1 MKWKLEIA
9 NVRANERLLLKEH
22 LDQMSERGWDLKR
35 IGSFYLLYESA
46 MDPCSWHIGFNDDAA
61 MLNAPR
67 YIGIPAQKQI
77 DLYEEMGYT
86 FVTAFRCL
94 MIYRSEK
101 GAAEVFSD
109 AQTEAAAMEK
119 ALREERFFRVHAP
132 CALLLLLL
140 LIPLCQPAPRLTLL
154 SDTFA
159 LGAYLFALLSEL
171 VLAAFFFQRKKRAS
185 SWRSIRLRP
194 WGWLIVLMGLIT
206 AMLCCVWAFTGSA
219 SIVSALIV
227 EGAVLTLLSILFAQI
242 SSMAPSRTWGYTAA
256 LGFVLLIPLSALLCT
271 AIAPLDTQASPAIV
285 QGMAFDDVQD
295 RQSVLLH
302 HVRGGSDELSFDYI
316 ALKEPFL
323 LPAAQSYLLE
333 RYPMR
338 YERRMQET
346 DIYLPDTTIPD
357 AISAANGETLRLGR
371 AVLLIQEDRALYV
384 HDQRGKQGYTE
395 SELLALIHEMAR

>member
-22 LDQMSERGWDLKR
+22 LDQMSERGWNLKR
-35 IGSFYLLYESA
+35 IGSFYLLYERA

-61 MLNAPR
+61 MLNAHR
-67 YIGIPAQKQI
+67 YIGISAQKQI

-140 LIPLCQPAPRLTLL
+140 LIPLCQPAPRLMLL

-171 VLAAFFFQRKKRAS
+171 FLAAFFFQRKKRAS

-242 SSMAPSRTWGYTAA
+242 SSMAPSRTWGYAAA

-295 RQSVLLH
+295 RQSALLH

-357 AISAANGETLRLGR
+357 AISAANGGTLRLGR

>member
-1 MKWKLEIA
+1 MA
-9 NVRANERLLLKEH
+9 
-22 LDQMSERGWDLKR
+22 LDLPS
-35 IGSFYLLYESA
+35 
-46 MDPCSWHIGFNDDAA
+46 
-61 MLNAPR
+61 
-67 YIGIPAQKQI
+67 
-77 DLYEEMGYT
+77 
-86 FVTAFRCL
+86 
-94 MIYRSEK
+94 
-101 GAAEVFSD
+101 
-109 AQTEAAAMEK
+109 
-119 ALREERFFRVHAP
+119 
-132 CALLLLLL
+132 
-140 LIPLCQPAPRLTLL
+140 
-154 SDTFA
+154 
-159 LGAYLFALLSEL
+159 
-171 VLAAFFFQRKKRAS
+171 
-185 SWRSIRLRP
+185 P

-242 SSMAPSRTWGYTAA
+242 SSMAPSRTWGYAAA
-256 LGFVLLIPLSALLCT
+256 LAIVLLIPLSALLCT

-295 RQSVLLH
+295 RQSALLH

-357 AISAANGETLRLGR
+357 AISAANGGTLRLGR

>member
-61 MLNAPR
+61 MLKAPR
-67 YIGIPAQKQI
+67 YIGISAQKQI

-119 ALREERFFRVHAP
+119 VLQEERFFRVYAP

-140 LIPLCQPAPRLTLL
+140 LIPLCQPAPRLMLL

-219 SIVSALIV
+219 SIVSTLIV

-242 SSMAPSRTWGYTAA
+242 SSMAPSRTWGYAAA
-256 LGFVLLIPLSALLCT
+256 LDFVLLIPLSALLCT
-271 AIAPLDTQASPAIV
+271 AIAPLDTQASPALV

-295 RQSVLLH
+295 RQSALLH

-357 AISAANGETLRLGR
+357 AISAANGGTLRLGR

>member
-67 YIGIPAQKQI
+67 YIGISVQKQI

-132 CALLLLLL
+132 CTLLLLLL
-140 LIPLCQPAPRLTLL
+140 LIPLCQPAPRLMLL

-159 LGAYLFALLSEL
+159 LSAYLFALLSEL

-227 EGAVLTLLSILFAQI
+227 EGAVLTLLSIVFAQI
-242 SSMAPSRTWGYTAA
+242 SSMAPSRTWGYAAA
-256 LGFVLLIPLSALLCT
+256 LAIVLLIPLSALLCT

-295 RQSVLLH
+295 RQSALLH

-357 AISAANGETLRLGR
+357 AISAANGGTLRLGR

>member
-35 IGSFYLLYESA
+35 IGSFYLLYERA
-46 MDPCSWHIGFNDDAA
+46 VDPCSWHIGFNDDAT

-67 YIGIPAQKQI
+67 YIGISAQKQI

-119 ALREERFFRVHAP
+119 ALREERFFRVYAP

-140 LIPLCQPAPRLTLL
+140 LIPLCQPAPRLMLL
-154 SDTFA
+154 SGTFA

-194 WGWLIVLMGLIT
+194 WGWLIVL
-206 AMLCCVWAFTGSA
+206 
-219 SIVSALIV
+219 IV

-242 SSMAPSRTWGYTAA
+242 SSMAPSRTWGYAAA

-295 RQSVLLH
+295 RQSALLH

-323 LPAAQSYLLE
+323 LPAAQSYLLD

>member
-1 MKWKLEIA
+1 
-9 NVRANERLLLKEH
+9 
-22 LDQMSERGWDLKR
+22 
-35 IGSFYLLYESA
+35 
-46 MDPCSWHIGFNDDAA
+46 
-61 MLNAPR
+61 
-67 YIGIPAQKQI
+67 
-77 DLYEEMGYT
+77 
-86 FVTAFRCL
+86 
-94 MIYRSEK
+94 
-101 GAAEVFSD
+101 
-109 AQTEAAAMEK
+109 
-119 ALREERFFRVHAP
+119 
-132 CALLLLLL
+132 
-140 LIPLCQPAPRLTLL
+140 
-154 SDTFA
+154 
-159 LGAYLFALLSEL
+159 
-171 VLAAFFFQRKKRAS
+171 
-185 SWRSIRLRP
+185 
-194 WGWLIVLMGLIT
+194 MGLIT

-242 SSMAPSRTWGYTAA
+242 SSMAPSRTWGYAAA
-256 LGFVLLIPLSALLCT
+256 LGFVLFIPLSALLCT

-295 RQSVLLH
+295 RQSALLH

-338 YERRMQET
+338 YKRRMQET

-357 AISAANGETLRLGR
+357 AISAANGGTLRLGR

>member
-35 IGSFYLLYESA
+35 IGSFYLLYERA
-46 MDPCSWHIGFNDDAA
+46 VDPCSWHIGFNDDAT

-67 YIGIPAQKQI
+67 YIGISAQKQI

-119 ALREERFFRVHAP
+119 ALREERFFRVYAP

-140 LIPLCQPAPRLTLL
+140 LIPLCQPAPRLMLL
-154 SDTFA
+154 SGTFA

-194 WGWLIVLMGLIT
+194 WGWLIVL
-206 AMLCCVWAFTGSA
+206 
-219 SIVSALIV
+219 IV
-227 EGAVLTLLSILFAQI
+227 EGAVLTLLSIAFAQI
-242 SSMAPSRTWGYTAA
+242 SSMAPSQTWGYTAA

-295 RQSVLLH
+295 RQSALLH

-357 AISAANGETLRLGR
+357 AISAANGGTLRLGR

>member
-1 MKWKLEIA
+1 
-9 NVRANERLLLKEH
+9 
-22 LDQMSERGWDLKR
+22 
-35 IGSFYLLYESA
+35 
-46 MDPCSWHIGFNDDAA
+46 
-61 MLNAPR
+61 
-67 YIGIPAQKQI
+67 
-77 DLYEEMGYT
+77 MGYT

-140 LIPLCQPAPRLTLL
+140 LIPLCQPAPRLMLL

-227 EGAVLTLLSILFAQI
+227 EGAVLTLLSIVFAQI
-242 SSMAPSRTWGYTAA
+242 SSMAPSRTWGYAAA

-295 RQSVLLH
+295 RQSALLH

-323 LPAAQSYLLE
+323 LPAVQSYLLE

>member
-35 IGSFYLLYESA
+35 IGSFYLLYERA
-46 MDPCSWHIGFNDDAA
+46 VDPCSWHIGFNDDAT

-67 YIGIPAQKQI
+67 YIGISAQKQI

-119 ALREERFFRVHAP
+119 ALREERFFRVYAP

-140 LIPLCQPAPRLTLL
+140 LIPLCQPAPRLMLL
-154 SDTFA
+154 SGTFA
-159 LGAYLFALLSEL
+159 LGAYLFALLSGL

-206 AMLCCVWAFTGSA
+206 A
-219 SIVSALIV
+219 
-227 EGAVLTLLSILFAQI
+227 
-242 SSMAPSRTWGYTAA
+242 
-256 LGFVLLIPLSALLCT
+256 
-271 AIAPLDTQASPAIV
+271 IV

-295 RQSVLLH
+295 RQSALLH

-384 HDQRGKQGYTE
+384 HDQRGEQAYTE

>member
-67 YIGIPAQKQI
+67 YIGISAQKQI

-119 ALREERFFRVHAP
+119 ALREERFFRVYAP

-140 LIPLCQPAPRLTLL
+140 LIPLCQPAPRLMLL

-159 LGAYLFALLSEL
+159 LSAYLFALLSEL

-242 SSMAPSRTWGYTAA
+242 SSMAPSRTWGYAAA

-295 RQSVLLH
+295 RQSALLH

-316 ALKEPFL
+316 ALEEPFL

-384 HDQRGKQGYTE
+384 HDQRGEQAYTE

>member
-1 MKWKLEIA
+1 
-9 NVRANERLLLKEH
+9 
-22 LDQMSERGWDLKR
+22 
-35 IGSFYLLYESA
+35 
-46 MDPCSWHIGFNDDAA
+46 
-61 MLNAPR
+61 
-67 YIGIPAQKQI
+67 
-77 DLYEEMGYT
+77 
-86 FVTAFRCL
+86 
-94 MIYRSEK
+94 
-101 GAAEVFSD
+101 
-109 AQTEAAAMEK
+109 
-119 ALREERFFRVHAP
+119 
-132 CALLLLLL
+132 
-140 LIPLCQPAPRLTLL
+140 
-154 SDTFA
+154 
-159 LGAYLFALLSEL
+159 
-171 VLAAFFFQRKKRAS
+171 
-185 SWRSIRLRP
+185 
-194 WGWLIVLMGLIT
+194 
-206 AMLCCVWAFTGSA
+206 
-219 SIVSALIV
+219 
-227 EGAVLTLLSILFAQI
+227 
-242 SSMAPSRTWGYTAA
+242 MAPSRTWGYATA

-295 RQSVLLH
+295 RHSALLH

>member
-67 YIGIPAQKQI
+67 YIGISVQKQI

-140 LIPLCQPAPRLTLL
+140 LIPLCQPAPRLMLL

-295 RQSVLLH
+295 RQSALLH

>member
-35 IGSFYLLYESA
+35 IGSFYLLYERA
-46 MDPCSWHIGFNDDAA
+46 VDPCSWHIGFNDDAA

-67 YIGIPAQKQI
+67 YIGISAQKQI

-119 ALREERFFRVHAP
+119 ALREERFFRVYAP
-132 CALLLLLL
+132 CALLLLL
-140 LIPLCQPAPRLTLL
+140 Q
-154 SDTFA
+154 
-159 LGAYLFALLSEL
+159 LSEL

-242 SSMAPSRTWGYTAA
+242 SSMAPSRTWGYAAA

-295 RQSVLLH
+295 RQSALLH

-316 ALKEPFL
+316 ALEEPFL

-384 HDQRGKQGYTE
+384 HDQRGEQAYTE

>member
-35 IGSFYLLYESA
+35 IGSFYLLYERA
-46 MDPCSWHIGFNDDAA
+46 VDPCSWHIGFNDDAA

-67 YIGIPAQKQI
+67 YIGISAQKQI
-77 DLYEEMGYT
+77 GLYEEMGYT

-140 LIPLCQPAPRLTLL
+140 LIPLCQPAPRLMLL

-227 EGAVLTLLSILFAQI
+227 EGVVLTLLSIVFAQI
-242 SSMAPSRTWGYTAA
+242 SSMAPSRTWGYAAA

-295 RQSVLLH
+295 RQSALLH

-357 AISAANGETLRLGR
+357 AISAANGGTLRLGR